1 LPFEV
6 LAENRKYRGFL
17 TLNLNAKLN
26 PMVEQQVSIWR
37 EAKTVPNLL
46 SFLRLALIPVFLW
59 LILRHQGGWAIGLLA
74 FSGLTDYLDG
84 YIARKYN
91 QVTRLGKLID
101 PAADRLYIFTT
112 LIGLVVTGVIP
123 GWLASIIIARDVMLL
138 IVYPILATHGYGPLP
153 VHYLGKAGT
162 FALLYAFPL
171 LLLANVFESAN
182 FVILPI
188 AWAFALW
195 GAGLYWWAGF
205 VYVKQV
211 RDLVSGVRASR

>member
-1 LPFEV
+1 
-6 LAENRKYRGFL
+6 
-17 TLNLNAKLN
+17 
-26 PMVEQQVSIWR
+26 MWR

-59 LILRHQGGWAIGLLA
+59 LILSHQGGWAIVLLA

-84 YIARKYN
+84 YIARRFN
-91 QVTRLGKLID
+91 QVTRLGQLID

-112 LIGLVVTGVIP
+112 LIGLVATNVIP
-123 GWLASIIIARDVMLL
+123 FWLAAIIIARDVMLL
-138 IVYPILATHGYGPLP
+138 VVYPILATHGYGPLP

-171 LLLANVFESAN
+171 LLIANVFDSLNA
-182 FVILPI
+182 FIFPL

-195 GAGLYWWAGF
+195 GAGLYWLAGF
-205 VYVKQV
+205 VYVRQV
-211 RDLVSGVRASR
+211 KELVLGERASR